1 MALVVRSE
9 LRVCRMHI
17 YLFRRPVESLAVLE
31 HLVVDAM
38 AYLFPFS
45 APRVLLGINIY
56 RSLFDYSLNVCNT
69 R

>member
-9 LRVCRMHI
+9 LRICPVHI

-31 HLVVDAM
+31 HIVVDVM

-45 APRVLLGINIY
+45 ASRVLLGINIY
-56 RSLFDYSLNVCNT
+56 RSPI
-69 R
+69 